1 MTDPTACFAVPSMFP
16 PTLTSQRLI
25 LTYVPDVP
33 TWELT
38 SHGRCGVYH
47 LTLQGQYVGAV
58 SLTGICDSNCE
69 IGYEVERDFRGQ
81 GIASEAV
88 DVVVAHLAIGM
99 LSAQARSDNVAS
111 RRVLEKAG
119 FTLASSKLVWSY
131 GEDAPMQIMAYR
143 RLPGGGGP
151 GDRHRD

>member
-1 MTDPTACFAVPSMFP
+1 M
-16 PTLTSQRLI
+16 

-47 LTLQGQYVGAV
+47 LKLEGRYVGAV
-58 SLTGICDSNCE
+58 SLTGICDSHCE
-69 IGYEVERDFRGQ
+69 IGYEVERGYRGQ

-88 DVVVAHLAIGM
+88 GAVVNHLDIGM

-131 GEDAPMQIMAYR
+131 GEEAPMQIMAYR
-143 RLPGGGGP
+143 MWPGGRSSTG
-151 GDRHRD
+151 RHDA